1 MTYGLEIRD
10 ENGNITLDP
19 SSFTMRVVYSGV
31 VTGSNAKT
39 FQTISVPG
47 LTPTNGTAFVVPIG
61 GWTERADKQLET
73 EVISGAVRVYSY
85 IRGSPYEQYSSTT
98 GSTMRLIVIRFS

>member
-1 MTYGLEIRD
+1 MSYGLEIRD
-10 ENGNITLDP
+10 ENGNVTLDP

-31 VTGSNAKT
+31 VTGSNSKN

-61 GWTERADKQLET
+61 SYDINLASQLET
-73 EVISGAVRVYSY
+73 EVINDAVRVYSY
-85 IRGSPYEQYSSTT
+85 VRGREQYSSTT
-98 GSTMRLIVIRFS
+98 GVTMRLIAIRFS

>member
-10 ENGNITLDP
+10 ENGNVTLDP

-31 VTGSNAKT
+31 VTGTNSAN

-47 LTPTNGTAFVVPIG
+47 ITTANSSAFVVPIG
-61 GWTERADKQLET
+61 SYNVSADMQLET
-73 EVISGAVRVYSY
+73 EVIANAVRVYSY
-85 IRGSPYEQYSSTT
+85 IRGRAQYSNTT
-98 GSTMRLIVIRFS
+98 SSTMRLIVIRFS